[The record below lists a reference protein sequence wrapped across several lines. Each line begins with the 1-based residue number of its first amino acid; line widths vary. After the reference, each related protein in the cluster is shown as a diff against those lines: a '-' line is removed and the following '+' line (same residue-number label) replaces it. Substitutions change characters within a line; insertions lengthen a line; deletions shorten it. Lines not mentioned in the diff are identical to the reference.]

1 MQARA
6 LGDRPALQRALPQVD
21 AAARRIEVV
30 AQKLVGRAGR
40 GAKTAVHALAQ
51 DGFGFQSFRRT
62 TDEVGELG
70 LHRDRRY
77 TFPMGKMFT
86 LAALALIVALV
97 AWAWITARKYA
108 ARKRLEEERAAA
120 FIAEAASAL
129 RKGQKPPGKS

>member
-1 MQARA
+1 
-6 LGDRPALQRALPQVD
+6 
-21 AAARRIEVV
+21 
-30 AQKLVGRAGR
+30 
-40 GAKTAVHALAQ
+40 
-51 DGFGFQSFRRT
+51 
-62 TDEVGELG
+62 
-70 LHRDRRY
+70 
-77 TFPMGKMFT
+77 MGKMFT